1 MLFVLYER
9 RARPIKPA
17 FLVLMTAVAFSGS
30 AVWSVAAGEPDPGD
44 MVSMLDHAAIVET
57 MALACEDSRP
67 DLAAAFKEAQQR
79 WWVRNAQIHQTVA
92 SLEREIG
99 TPRAKA
105 FLDYFNSLRRS
116 LEQQIQDQQRAGDRG
131 YAARCDGVL
140 EELTGG
146 RLDYRPSGAA
156 SGLGKPTS
164 SRIFDAPSHAGT
176 ALHTTTAR
184 GG

>member
-17 FLVLMTAVAFSGS
+17 FFVPMTAVAFSGS

-44 MVSMLDHAAIVET
+44 LVSMLDHAAIVET

-92 SLEREIG
+92 GLERAIG
-99 TPRAKA
+99 APRAKA

-116 LEQQIQDQQRAGDRG
+116 LEQQIRDQQHAGDRG

-156 SGLGKPTS
+156 SGLGKPTTGQ
-164 SRIFDAPSHAGT
+164 PTG
-176 ALHTTTAR
+176 AR
-184 GG
+184 L